1 MSIITGEKTPWHLWA
16 VGVFGVLWNGFGCF
30 DYVMTTTRGAEY
42 MRAAGMSDAQIEHLL
57 AAPAWMTA
65 VWAVGVWGGLAGAV
79 LLLLRSKLAVPVF
92 IVSLAAY
99 VASLVYAYAI
109 APMPGDSAAMMV
121 IQAIIFGG
129 CVFFIWYSSRAK
141 STGLLR

>member
-16 VGVFGVLWNGFGCF
+16 VGVFGVLWSGFGCF
-30 DYVMTTTRGAEY
+30 DYVMTTTRGADY

-57 AAPAWMTA
+57 AAPAWLTA

-92 IVSLAAY
+92 IASLAAF

-109 APMPGDSAAMMV
+109 SPMPGDGAGMMV
-121 IQAIIFGG
+121 MQVVIFII
-129 CVFFIWYSSRAK
+129 CVFFVWYSSRAK
-141 STGLLR
+141 SSGLLR